1 MHPGQQHRG
10 MVGSSR
16 RAASLVAVALAAAL
30 AAVPAAQSAPA
41 PAPPGPDNVRL
52 GIDVSSHQPNT
63 NWALVAGDNIRFAM
77 IKATEST
84 NYTNPYYASDRASA
98 NAHGIV
104 TGAYAYAQPA
114 GSTPDKAYTSGRR
127 QAAYFL
133 SVARPKAGDL
143 LPVIDVEVTNGL
155 GPNKLTAW
163 LHGWISKVRQSI
175 GMAPMIYVSPLFWQD
190 RLGDTQIFADR
201 GVALWIANWQVR
213 APAVPA
219 GNWGGHGYSLWQW
232 TSSARVAGVHG
243 RVDADESAHSDLG
256 AVRIPLQPK
265 SFKAPT
271 VTGQLTLGSQA
282 GVAPGSWSGTTPIT
296 FTYQWQR
303 CNGAGKDCQSIAG
316 ATQSTHTITASDVWH
331 TLRVNVV
338 ARNAA
343 GHASARSAAS
353 RRVPDSQPP
362 SVPVLSQPRHAVQ
375 RHTALTVAWS
385 AHDAGS
391 GIAHYALRR
400 RVLHADGTSMPWK
413 VLGWSLTSTRRSSFG
428 LHPGNTY
435 CFQVAAYDRAG
446 NSSGW
451 SPTTCTTIPLDDS
464 ALAPHGGWT
473 RSAVSGVYEGTLST
487 TTSNGATLTSAP
499 LTARRLAVL
508 VETCPTCGKIT
519 VAWQGTAIG
528 TYNLAATALHRRVV
542 IMLPAFAADEQGRLV
557 ITAVSSGGRR
567 VAVDGVAA
575 IAR

>member
-1 MHPGQQHRG
+1 
-10 MVGSSR
+10 
-16 RAASLVAVALAAAL
+16 
-30 AAVPAAQSAPA
+30 
-41 PAPPGPDNVRL
+41 
-52 GIDVSSHQPNT
+52 
-63 NWALVAGDNIRFAM
+63 
-77 IKATEST
+77 
-84 NYTNPYYASDRASA
+84 
-98 NAHGIV
+98 
-104 TGAYAYAQPA
+104 
-114 GSTPDKAYTSGRR
+114 
-127 QAAYFL
+127 
-133 SVARPKAGDL
+133 
-143 LPVIDVEVTNGL
+143 
-155 GPNKLTAW
+155 
-163 LHGWISKVRQSI
+163 
-175 GMAPMIYVSPLFWQD
+175 
-190 RLGDTQIFADR
+190 
-201 GVALWIANWQVR
+201 
-213 APAVPA
+213 
-219 GNWGGHGYSLWQW
+219 
-232 TSSARVAGVHG
+232 
-243 RVDADESAHSDLG
+243 
-256 AVRIPLQPK
+256 
-265 SFKAPT
+265 
-271 VTGQLTLGSQA
+271 
-282 GVAPGSWSGTTPIT
+282 
-296 FTYQWQR
+296 
-303 CNGAGKDCQSIAG
+303 
-316 ATQSTHTITASDVWH
+316 
-331 TLRVNVV
+331 
-338 ARNAA
+338 
-343 GHASARSAAS
+343 
-353 RRVPDSQPP
+353 
-362 SVPVLSQPRHAVQ
+362 VPVLSQPRHAVQ

-391 GIAHYALRR
+391 GIAHFALRR

>member
-1 MHPGQQHRG
+1 MHPGQQHSG

-30 AAVPAAQSAPA
+30 AAVPAAQASAPT
-41 PAPPGPDNVRL
+41 PRTSSNVRL

-114 GSTPDKAYTSGRR
+114 GSTPDRAYTSGRK

-175 GMAPMIYVSPLFWQD
+175 GMAPMIYASPLFWQD
-190 RLGDTQIFADR
+190 RLGNTHIFADR
-201 GVALWIANWQVR
+201 GVALWIANWQVP

-232 TSSARVAGVHG
+232 TSSARVSGVHG
-243 RVDADESAHSDLG
+243 RVDADQSAHSDLG

-265 SFKAPT
+265 SFKAPK
-271 VTGQLTLGSQA
+271 VTGTLTLGSQA

-338 ARNAA
+338 AQNAA

-362 SVPVLSQPRHAVQ
+362 SVPALSQPRHAVQ

-400 RVLHADGTSMPWK
+400 RVLHVDGTSTPWK

-451 SPTTCTTIPLDDS
+451 SPTTCTTVPLDDS

-528 TYNLAATALHRRVV
+528 TYSLAAGALHRRVV
-542 IMLPAFAADEQGRLV
+542 IMLPAFATDEQGRLV